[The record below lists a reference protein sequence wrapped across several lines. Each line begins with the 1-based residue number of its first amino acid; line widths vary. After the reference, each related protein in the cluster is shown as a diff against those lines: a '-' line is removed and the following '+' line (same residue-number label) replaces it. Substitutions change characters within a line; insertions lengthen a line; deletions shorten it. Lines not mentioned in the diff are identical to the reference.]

1 MIKKI
6 FLTLITGIILILPL
20 INSPQFAFAD
30 TEQLNSSEFSFN
42 LNAITHESIVKD
54 KSTRLEWM
62 NNGLNYFL
70 EKTINVMATL
80 IGTVSILMASIGGF
94 MILFSAGD
102 QSAYE
107 KGINIV
113 KYSLTGL
120 AVTLSA
126 YILVVSV
133 QFLIKSIW

>member
-6 FLTLITGIILILPL
+6 FLTLIIGIILILPL
-20 INSPQFAFAD
+20 NSAQFALAD
-30 TEQLNSSEFSFN
+30 TEQLNSSDFSFN
-42 LNAITHESIVKD
+42 LNAITHESIVND
-54 KSTRLEWM
+54 KATRLEWM

-70 EKTINVMATL
+70 EKIITLMATL
-80 IGTVSILMASIGGF
+80 IGSISVLMASVGGF

-107 KGINIV
+107 KGVNIV
-113 KYSLTGL
+113 KYSLIGL
-120 AVTLSA
+120 AVTLGA
-126 YILVVSV
+126 YVLVTSV

>member
-30 TEQLNSSEFSFN
+30 TEQLNSSDFSFN

-70 EKTINVMATL
+70 EKTINIMATL

-107 KGINIV
+107 KGVNIV
-113 KYSLTGL
+113 KYSLIGL

-126 YILVVSV
+126 YVLVVSV